1 MVVMAAFR
9 GRRAA
14 VRARRWS
21 DAVGGGVGTKLAAMP
36 EPGWG
41 AYGRWLGAALS
52 VSESIPC
59 RSEVAWRPP
68 EQIWMWAEP
77 ICTWT
82 CKDVARRC
90 KHAARGRL
98 MGNADG
104 QSAPSTLRRRW
115 FLGGSTFTVVETN
128 S

>member
-1 MVVMAAFR
+1 MAVMPPFR
-9 GRRAA
+9 HPRAA

-59 RSEVAWRPP
+59 WSEVTWRPP

-77 ICTWT
+77 EPIYTCT
-82 CKDVARRC
+82 DAARRC
-90 KHAARGRL
+90 KHAAGGRL

-104 QSAPSTLRRRW
+104 QSAPSTLRKRW

>member
-1 MVVMAAFR
+1 MAVMPPFR
-9 GRRAA
+9 HPRAA

-21 DAVGGGVGTKLAAMP
+21 DAVGAGVGTKLAAMP

-68 EQIWMWAEP
+68 EQMRMWAEP
-77 ICTWT
+77 EPIYTCT
-82 CKDVARRC
+82 DAARRC
-90 KHAARGRL
+90 KHAAGGRL

-104 QSAPSTLRRRW
+104 QSAPRAPRKLQI
-115 FLGGSTFTVVETN
+115 LGRLTFTTCGT
-128 S
+128 SF